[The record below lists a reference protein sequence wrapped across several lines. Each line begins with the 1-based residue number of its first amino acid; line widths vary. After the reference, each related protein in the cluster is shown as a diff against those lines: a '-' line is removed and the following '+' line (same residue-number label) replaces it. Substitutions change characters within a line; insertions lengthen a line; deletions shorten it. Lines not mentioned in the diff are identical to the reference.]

1 MNTQPNNPSD
11 FNSLSELY
19 MKACEARFQ
28 LLQERSELVM
38 ENFELR
44 MQLQELRAQV
54 SPSKADQK
62 PKGLLNETYPI
73 KLLHHEQR
81 PNFTP
86 A

>member
-44 MQLQELRAQV
+44 MQLHSYKRSV
-54 SPSKADQK
+54 RK
-62 PKGLLNETYPI
+62 
-73 KLLHHEQR
+73 
-81 PNFTP
+81 
-86 A
+86 

>member
-62 PKGLLNETYPI
+62 PKGSAG
-73 KLLHHEQR
+73 KGGA
-81 PNFTP
+81 P
-86 A
+86 AAYRATEDRHRI

>member
-38 ENFELR
+38 ENFE
-44 MQLQELRAQV
+44 QGH
-54 SPSKADQK
+54 PKAERSV
-62 PKGLLNETYPI
+62 NETYPI
-73 KLLHHEQR
+73 KDYAL
-81 PNFTP
+81 
-86 A
+86 

>member
-1 MNTQPNNPSD
+1 MNTQPNKPSD

-44 MQLQELRAQV
+44 MQR
-54 SPSKADQK
+54 SKAERII
-62 PKGLLNETYPI
+62 NETYPI

-86 A
+86 E